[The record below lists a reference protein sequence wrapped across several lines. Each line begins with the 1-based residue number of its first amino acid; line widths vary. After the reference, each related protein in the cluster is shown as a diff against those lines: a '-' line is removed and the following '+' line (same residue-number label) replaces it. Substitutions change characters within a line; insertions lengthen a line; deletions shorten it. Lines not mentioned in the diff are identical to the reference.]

1 MPGTSGMNSSSCLQC
16 CTSDFCNM
24 AGCGDQ
30 GKTHN
35 QCCTSDF
42 CNIAWCGD
50 QGKIHNQCC
59 TSDCCNMT
67 GCGDQGKIINQ
78 CCPSDF
84 CYMPWCG
91 DQNTPNQWIR
101 CCAKRSILALVAL
114 LFRRAEYVG
123 QFCHKGPN
131 QSIGVKLF

>member
-1 MPGTSGMNSSSCLQC
+1 MHNLC
-16 CTSDFCNM
+16 CKSNFCCM
-24 AGCGDQ
+24 TRCGDQ

-42 CNIAWCGD
+42 CNMARCGD

-59 TSDCCNMT
+59 TSDFCNMA
-67 GCGDQGKIINQ
+67 GCCDQGTIINQ

-91 DQNTPNQWIR
+91 DQNTPKPIDQMLCKEVYFSSGGTFVQKSRI
-101 CCAKRSILALVAL
+101 CLAILSKGLIKALV
-114 LFRRAEYVG
+114 
-123 QFCHKGPN
+123 
-131 QSIGVKLF
+131 